1 MIVGEPAAR
10 VRALYRRLIAVLP
23 SCRSD
28 GILSAV
34 RQMRKSAILGLAVL
48 LALVMALGASALA
61 YQRAYDYFAN
71 ELTILPEILDQP
83 RPVTI
88 ATSSSGS
95 EEIVVLPQAWNGKE
109 RVNVLLLGI
118 DQRAGE
124 RERAY
129 RTDTM
134 IVFTLDP
141 LTLEAGV
148 LSIPRDLWVPVPGN
162 FDQVNYRINQ
172 ANFLGDAFDYP
183 GGGIALARKTVENF
197 LGIPIHFV
205 ARINFTA
212 FEYLID
218 RIGGIVIDVPEPIYD
233 PAYPTEDYGVE
244 VFALPAGLQ
253 TMDGMTALK
262 YARTRHSQNGDF
274 DRARRQQQVIMAVR
288 EKLKDPRVLASL
300 IAHAPEILSELSN
313 SIKTD
318 MTLDQMQQLAVLAQ
332 KVEREKIKFE
342 VLDQRYTEFATT
354 PDNSQVLIP
363 IRARIAELRQRFFS
377 TDASAVSGNAAGLNA
392 PPASP

>member
-1 MIVGEPAAR
+1 M
-10 VRALYRRLIAVLP
+10 
-23 SCRSD
+23 
-28 GILSAV
+28 
-34 RQMRKSAILGLAVL
+34 
-48 LALVMALGASALA
+48 
-61 YQRAYDYFAN
+61 
-71 ELTILPEILDQP
+71 
-83 RPVTI
+83 
-88 ATSSSGS
+88 
-95 EEIVVLPQAWNGKE
+95 
-109 RVNVLLLGI
+109 
-118 DQRAGE
+118 
-124 RERAY
+124 
-129 RTDTM
+129 
-134 IVFTLDP
+134 
-141 LTLEAGV
+141 
-148 LSIPRDLWVPVPGN
+148 
-162 FDQVNYRINQ
+162 
-172 ANFLGDAFDYP
+172 
-183 GGGIALARKTVENF
+183 
-197 LGIPIHFV
+197 
-205 ARINFTA
+205 
-212 FEYLID
+212 ID
-218 RIGGIVIDVPEPIYD
+218 RIGGIVINVPEPIYD

-377 TDASAVSGNAAGLNA
+377 TDTSAAGLNA

>member
-1 MIVGEPAAR
+1 
-10 VRALYRRLIAVLP
+10 
-23 SCRSD
+23 
-28 GILSAV
+28 
-34 RQMRKSAILGLAVL
+34 MRKSAILGLAVL

-300 IAHAPEILSELSN
+300 IAHAPEILSELGN